1 MKATDAK
8 LINLLGGRGQ
18 FVVPIYQRNYSWKKK
33 QCNRLFED
41 ILRVGGD
48 KKISSYFAGSVVYF
62 EPDDLPETS
71 VPQLLVIDGQQRI
84 TTISLMLLALVRFL
98 QKNPQH
104 NLDDSGEEILQTYLI
119 NAHKK
124 DETRFK
130 LLLSKKDK
138 NTFINLVDEIETT
151 DASSQRIDENYQLI
165 KEKLTAENI
174 QAVYHGIK
182 KLAIVDMK
190 LERGKDD
197 PQLIFESL
205 NSTGLG
211 LSQADLIRNYM
222 LMNEPVDT
230 QNHLYEKY
238 WYPMEQDFV
247 ENMDYL
253 PQFIRHY
260 LSVKQSTIPNINL
273 VYEAY
278 KDFDKDRANNN
289 LTKEYALKELR
300 RYAQFY
306 ARMAFHKEPD
316 KALAK
321 GFDELNKLK
330 MDVVY
335 PFLLAVYHDYEEKI
349 ISKNEFIEVVR
360 LVVSYLLCRAVCDVP
375 TNMLNKTFSI
385 LHKKINQE
393 AYLESLKAAFI
404 LMKANQRFPK
414 DKEFKEALKKRDCYN
429 FRPRNYLLRSLE
441 NWGRKEPV
449 CVENFT
455 IEHILPQNEELPQAW
470 RDVLG
475 ENWQEVRETYLHT
488 LGNLTLTG
496 YNSELSDKA
505 FTQKKTTNGGFN
517 DSPLFLNESVR
528 NAQTWDENAIIKRA
542 ELLAQRACEIWQ
554 APDLSDAQLASYK
567 QTDKEKYS
575 LDSYEYLHGDMRDL
589 FNRLEKRICNLDSE
603 IEMKCTKL
611 YAAFKINQANVIEVV
626 PLKRG
631 LRIYLGID
639 FEKINDPQKICRDVS
654 DIGSWG
660 TGNVEVRLERAD
672 GLDYVMMLVEQ
683 ALDEQRGED

>member
-41 ILRVGGD
+41 VLRVGGD

-104 NLDDSGEEILQTYLI
+104 NLDDSWEEILQTYLI

-124 DETRFK
+124 DEARFK

-138 NTFINLVDEIETT
+138 NTFINLVNEIETT

-165 KEKLTAENI
+165 KKKLTAENI

-429 FRPRNYLLRSLE
+429 FRPRNYLLGSLE

-470 RDVLG
+470 RDALG

-505 FTQKKTTNGGFN
+505 FAKKKTTNGGFN

-589 FNRLEKRICNLDSE
+589 FNRLEKRICNIDSE
-603 IEMKCTKL
+603 IEMKCNQN
-611 YAAFKINQANVIEVV
+611 YIAFKVGSYNAVEVMPQKNALWIN
-626 PLKRG
+626 L
-631 LRIYLGID
+631 YYID
-639 FEKINDPQKICRDVS
+639 FEENKLKSECRIESGRNDSIRV
-654 DIGSWG
+654 W
-660 TGNVEVRLERAD
+660 LERAD
-672 GLDYVMMLVEQ
+672 DLDYVMTLVEQ
-683 ALDEQRGED
+683 NFDGFYGE